1 MDFRQLEIFIKIVE
15 LKSFSKAATAIC
27 ITQPTVTSHIQSLEN
42 ELDMKL
48 LDRLAKETVP
58 TPGGKILYEYAKKLV
73 ALKNEARQSI
83 SQIKGKV
90 AGSLIVGGSTIPG
103 EYLLP
108 MMMGGFRRKYPGITV
123 SQIIGDSAIIAGK
136 VLNGECEIGVI
147 GARPENKGLTQREFV
162 QDELILIAGPDF
174 PLPTIK
180 KKRDVS
186 ELLNAPFVIRERGSG
201 SRTAMEKRL
210 SEMGIDPGKLNI
222 VAEMG
227 STEAIKQAV
236 KAGLGLSIVSSLAV
250 VEDLQYKTLRKVP
263 IGEKKLMRSFY
274 IITSRQR
281 SKSPAC
287 QAFLNFL
294 TN

>member
-1 MDFRQLEIFIKIVE
+1 MDFWQLEIFIKIVE

-48 LDRLAKETVP
+48 LDRLAKEAVP
-58 TPGGKILYEYAKKLV
+58 TAGGKVLYEYAKRLV
-73 ALKNEARQSI
+73 ALKDEARQSI
-83 SQIKGKV
+83 SHIKGKV
-90 AGSLIVGGSTIPG
+90 AGSVIVGGSTIPG

-108 MMMGGFRRKYPGITV
+108 MMMGGFRKEYPGITV
-123 SQIIGDSAIIAGK
+123 SQVIGDSAIIAEK
-136 VLNGECEIGVI
+136 VLKGECEIGVI
-147 GARPENKGLTQREFV
+147 GSRPEDKGLTQREFI

-180 KKRDVS
+180 KRDVK
-186 ELLNAPFVIRERGSG
+186 ELLKIPFVIRERGSG
-201 SRTAMEKRL
+201 SRAAMEKRL
-210 SEMGIDPGKLNI
+210 SEMGVDPGKLNI

-250 VEDLQYKTLRKVP
+250 AEDLHYKTLIKVS